1 MCSYVGTVRDRERLF
16 LDKGI
21 ELSKKDIQLREKDI
35 MLLQSKI
42 AQKDA
47 DLLRVQGKLTGRGIY
62 EHILKHIGT
71 DEGLKGTFNAANVCS
86 YFTAKSSG
94 TLYIL
99 TYIR

>member
-1 MCSYVGTVRDRERLF
+1 
-16 LDKGI
+16 
-21 ELSKKDIQLREKDI
+21 

-62 EHILKHIGT
+62 EHIILKHIGT

-86 YFTAKSSG
+86 YLTAKSSG

-99 TYIR
+99 TDIL